1 LTLDFEV
8 GRTTKT
14 IEEVLQYKK
23 GTIIKLEKSQKNV
36 IQVYANGKLYA
47 NGKALRKDG
56 EIYVKMS
63 EILRKRGDK

>member
-1 LTLDFEV
+1 
-8 GRTTKT
+8 
-14 IEEVLQYKK
+14 VLQYKK